1 MRREVV
7 LAWCALVI
15 WASVIWGLGGEDFGT
30 DSTSRFLRP
39 LLEWLLPGLSA
50 AGLDMAHL
58 SIRKGFHAFEY
69 GLLGLL
75 ALRAIGLTWP
85 MPLARA
91 ALIAVASPSHWRR
104 LTKPGKRHRGYA
116 AERGP
121 MCYLTWLTQARR
133 LRSSASYPVGRR
145 GSSLER
151 ETLEPA

>member
-75 ALRAIGLTWP
+75 ALRAIQLTWP

-91 ALIAVASPSHWRR
+91 ALIAVGVALALAEADETRQAVSETRGGAWTDVLLDVAGASATVALVQVLPSRAKGR
-104 LTKPGKRHRGYA
+104 F
-116 AERGP
+116 
-121 MCYLTWLTQARR
+121 
-133 LRSSASYPVGRR
+133 VGTRY
-145 GSSLER
+145 S
-151 ETLEPA
+151 